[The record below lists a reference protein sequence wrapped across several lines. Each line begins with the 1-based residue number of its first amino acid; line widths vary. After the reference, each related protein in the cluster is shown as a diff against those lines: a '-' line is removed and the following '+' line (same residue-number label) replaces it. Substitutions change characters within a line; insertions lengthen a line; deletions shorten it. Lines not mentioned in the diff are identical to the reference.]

1 VLIADG
7 NEHSQPVQVDNA
19 CHSPNAYARLRIVPN
34 GRTKRGRRT
43 ARSRPT
49 RNSAHKPISQKEL
62 AERLGFSPATI
73 SLVLNRSCAADSIPQ
88 QTKDLIIEAAHK
100 LNYRPNLLARSLR
113 TRRTYTVGVIV
124 PEVSEGYTAT
134 VLSGI
139 EDVLLQEGYFFFV
152 TSHRH
157 RADLLDQYPK
167 TFLDRGVDGIIAVD
181 TQWHH
186 RLPVPV
192 VTVSG
197 HNKVEGITNIVINHA
212 RASFLAL
219 EHLVKLGHH
228 KIAFIKGQDF
238 SSDTEI
244 RWTST
249 MNAAAKLG
257 ITVSAKL
264 SAQLEED
271 SPSPQVGYRV
281 TKKMVKSREPFT
293 AIFAFNDVSALGAI
307 RALFEAG
314 LRVPEDVSVVGFD
327 DIQSA
332 AFQHPG
338 LTTIRQ
344 PLHEMGKTAAE
355 TVLRRIKSADE
366 RVHEIVVEP
375 ELIVRES
382 TSAASRQATP
392 SRVSSSKA

>member
-1 VLIADG
+1 VASG
-7 NEHSQPVQVDNA
+7 KKKS
-19 CHSPNAYARLRIVPN
+19 
-34 GRTKRGRRT
+34 KRAPPGP
-43 ARSRPT
+43 RSD
-49 RNSAHKPISQKEL
+49 HKPISQKEL
-62 AERLGFSPATI
+62 AERLGFSPTTI
-73 SLVLNRSCAADSIPQ
+73 SLVLNRCAAADSIPE
-88 QTKDLIIEAAHK
+88 QTKDLIIEAARK

-181 TQWHH
+181 TPWHH
-186 RLPVPV
+186 KLPVPV

-197 HNKVEGITNIVINHA
+197 HNKVEGITNIVVNHA
-212 RASFLAL
+212 RASLLAL
-219 EHLVKLGHH
+219 EHLVKLGHR

-244 RWTST
+244 RWKST

-257 ITVSAKL
+257 VPVSGKL

-271 SPSPQVGYRV
+271 SPSPQVGYKV
-281 TKKMVKSREPFT
+281 IKKMIKSGEPFS

-314 LRVPEDVSVVGFD
+314 LQVPEDVSVVGFD

-355 TVLRRIKSADE
+355 TVLRRIKSGHD

-382 TSAASRQATP
+382 TAIASREATR
-392 SRVSSSKA
+392 SRVLLSRA

>member
-1 VLIADG
+1 MPGGKKKNTRRAP
-7 NEHSQPVQVDNA
+7 QP
-19 CHSPNAYARLRIVPN
+19 S
-34 GRTKRGRRT
+34 
-43 ARSRPT
+43 
-49 RNSAHKPISQKEL
+49 SAQKPISQKEL
-62 AERLGFSPATI
+62 AERLGLSPATI
-73 SLVLNRSCAADSIPQ
+73 SLVLNRSSGADSIPQ
-88 QTKDLIIEAAHK
+88 QTKDLIVEAARQF
-100 LNYRPNLLARSLR
+100 NYRPNLLARSLR

-124 PEVSEGYTAT
+124 TEISEGYTANG
-134 VLSGI
+134 LSGI

-157 RADLLDQYPK
+157 RADLLDQYPR
-167 TFLDRGVDGIIAVD
+167 TFLDRGVDGVIAVD
-181 TQWHH
+181 TLWHH
-186 RLPVPV
+186 ELPVPV

-197 HNKVEGITNIVINHA
+197 HNKVEGITNIVVNHV
-212 RASFLAL
+212 RASLMAL
-219 EHLVKLGHH
+219 EHLVKLGHR
-228 KIAFIKGQDF
+228 KIVFIKGQDF

-244 RWTST
+244 RWKST
-249 MNAAAKLG
+249 MKAAAKLG
-257 ITVSAKL
+257 IPVSAKL

-271 SPSPQVGYRV
+271 SPSPQVGYNV
-281 TKKMVKSREPFT
+281 TKRIIKSRQPFT

-344 PLHEMGKTAAE
+344 PLHKMGKTLAE
-355 TVLRRIKSADE
+355 TVLRRIKSAHD
-366 RVHEIVVEP
+366 RTHVIVVEP

-382 TSAASRQATP
+382 TARALGSPHPSEASRTLV
-392 SRVSSSKA
+392 SRS

>member
-1 VLIADG
+1 V
-7 NEHSQPVQVDNA
+7 SRTRKKT
-19 CHSPNAYARLRIVPN
+19 RLRRATSDPA
-34 GRTKRGRRT
+34 KKS
-43 ARSRPT
+43 AR
-49 RNSAHKPISQKEL
+49 NPISQKEL

-73 SLVLNRSCAADSIPQ
+73 SLVLNRSSAADSIPE
-88 QTKDLIIEAAHK
+88 QTKNLIIEAARK
-100 LNYRPNLLARSLR
+100 LNYRPNMLARSLR

-124 PEVSEGYTAT
+124 PEISEGYTAN

-139 EDVLLQEGYFFFV
+139 EDILLQEGYFFFV

-157 RADLLDQYPK
+157 RADLLDHYPQ
-167 TFLDRGVDGIIAVD
+167 TFLDRGVDGVIAVD
-181 TQWHH
+181 TLWNHE
-186 RLPVPV
+186 LPVPV

-197 HNKVEGITNIVINHA
+197 HNKVEGITNIVVNHA
-212 RASFLAL
+212 RASLLAM
-219 EHLVKLGHH
+219 EHLVKLGHR

-244 RWTST
+244 RWRST
-249 MNAAAKLG
+249 MDAAAKLG
-257 ITVSAKL
+257 ILVSPKL
-264 SAQLEED
+264 TAQLEED
-271 SPSPQVGYRV
+271 SPSPQVGYKV
-281 TKKMVKSREPFT
+281 TKKMMKSREPFT
-293 AIFAFNDVSALGAI
+293 AIFAFNDISALGAI
-307 RALFEAG
+307 RAVFESG

-344 PLHEMGKTAAE
+344 PLHQMGKTAAE
-355 TVLRRIKSADE
+355 TVLRRIKSGHD

-382 TSAASRQATP
+382 TAKAAKSFPEAGGRRALLARP
-392 SRVSSSKA
+392 

>member
-1 VLIADG
+1 M
-7 NEHSQPVQVDNA
+7 
-19 CHSPNAYARLRIVPN
+19 AR
-34 GRTKRGRRT
+34 
-43 ARSRPT
+43 
-49 RNSAHKPISQKEL
+49 SAHKPISQKEL
-62 AERLGFSPATI
+62 AERLGFSPATV

-88 QTKDLIIEAAHK
+88 KTKDLIIEAARK

-124 PEVSEGYTAT
+124 PEISEGYTAT

-157 RADLLDQYPK
+157 RADLLDQYPR
-167 TFLDRGVDGIIAVD
+167 TFLDRGVDGVIAVD
-181 TQWHH
+181 TPWHH
-186 RLPVPV
+186 QLPVPV

-197 HNKVEGITNIVINHA
+197 HNKVEGITNIVVNHA
-212 RASFLAL
+212 RASLLAM
-219 EHLVKLGHH
+219 EHLVKLGHR

-244 RWTST
+244 RWKST
-249 MNAAAKLG
+249 MNAAAKLR
-257 ITVSAKL
+257 ISVSPKL

-271 SPSPQVGYRV
+271 SPSPQVGYKV
-281 TKKMVKSREPFT
+281 TKKIIRSRQPFT

-344 PLHEMGKTAAE
+344 PLHKMGKTAAE
-355 TVLRRIKSADE
+355 TVLRRIKSGHD

-382 TSAASRQATP
+382 TARASGP
-392 SRVSSSKA
+392 SRIPGGSRALLSRA